1 MTDAKQKW
9 AEFLHPTTL
18 RDKLMSISLYITCYE
33 MMKDHLIS
41 NVRSFFLTGF
51 NEDGFIYNEEGW
63 NEVLRLDPNKNTLKA
78 ILIWYR
84 NMGAITDEDVN
95 ELNRQKQLRD
105 ELAHNPQGYI
115 GGSSNLNLHDR
126 FTSLVNLFRKIEV
139 WWVMNVEIYTD
150 PDITPEYVNEDSIL
164 PGSIMLI
171 QIMLDIALGNE
182 DEANYYYRRLFE
194 DWNNI

>member
-1 MTDAKQKW
+1 
-9 AEFLHPTTL
+9 
-18 RDKLMSISLYITCYE
+18 
-33 MMKDHLIS
+33 MKDHLIS